1 MSEQKRC
8 REEKKKE
15 KLAFKCNLVISATA
29 AEKKRKEKK

>member
-8 REEKKKE
+8 REEKKRKE

-29 AEKKRKEKK
+29 AEKKKRKI